1 MRFRSHFSLWL
12 PPSHAYKKIEEKVEN
27 RLMEMVGGDSEWRL
41 RQGDEV
47 GEVGCVMWTQAS
59 PTNII
64 EEKL

>member
-1 MRFRSHFSLWL
+1 
-12 PPSHAYKKIEEKVEN
+12 
-27 RLMEMVGGDSEWRL
+27 MEMVGGDSEWRL